1 MHLIMEQQKV
11 KKKLIETVIEVYE
24 NITEKFMSWVLK
36 GKIHLVGGGRLVNV
50 LN

>member
-1 MHLIMEQQKV
+1 MMHLIMEQQKV

-36 GKIHLVGGGRLVNV
+36 GGGRLVNV